1 MIGVKLKLIAPMA
14 VLLISCLSGY
24 AQEVDEQICQS
35 HINTFCLRCHSVQR
49 ICDGIGVKNDAQWQ
63 STLKVMSEYGNL
75 DKDIQ
80 EKVYECVSSQN
91 AENFEICSGKNAST
105 GRPRVITV
113 SNVSDAGKS
122 SPQAQGKIFRSIG
135 PEEAL
140 RMMQARDDI
149 IFLDVRTPSERS
161 HGAIP
166 GSKLVSIYAL
176 LKGEIPLPKDKPILL
191 VCAVGGRSYVAAQ
204 ALSKYGYR
212 EVYNLSGGVKGWYK
226 AGLPLTYDKA
236 AVTK

>member
-1 MIGVKLKLIAPMA
+1 MLEAKLKLITTMA
-14 VLLISCLSGY
+14 VVLLSCLNAH
-24 AQEVDEQICQS
+24 AQEANEQICQS
-35 HINTFCLRCHSVQR
+35 YINTFCLRCHTAQR
-49 ICDGIGVKNDAQWQ
+49 ICDGIGVMNDAQWQ
-63 STLKVMSEYGNL
+63 SIIKLMGEYGNL

-91 AENFEICSGKNAST
+91 AENLEICNGKNASA
-105 GRPRVITV
+105 GRPRAMTV
-113 SNVSDAGKS
+113 SNVSDAEKS
-122 SPQAQGKIFRSIG
+122 SPQAREKIFRSIG

-140 RMMQARDDI
+140 RMLQARDDI
-149 IFLDVRTPSERS
+149 IFLDVRTPRERS

-204 ALSKYGYR
+204 TLSRKGYR

-226 AGLPLTYDKA
+226 AGLPLAHDKA